1 LAGVTLDTGALIA
14 YERGDR
20 SVMVH
25 LKEAR
30 LRRIDLTVPVVV
42 LAEAWRGGS
51 RSAKTAMLLAG
62 CIVEP
67 MREPLARAAGE
78 ALAKVKG
85 TVIDA
90 VVMASAASRGDTVLT
105 SDYDDLERLRV
116 VFPSVGLAPL

>member
-14 YERGDR
+14 FERGDR

-42 LAEAWRGGS
+42 LAEAWRGGA
-51 RSAKTAMLLAG
+51 RSARTAMFLAS

-67 MREPLARAAGE
+67 MHAPLARVAGE
-78 ALAKVKG
+78 ALARVKA

-90 VVMASAASRGDTVLT
+90 IVMASAASREDTVLT
-105 SDYDDLERLRV
+105 SDYDDLERLRS
-116 VFPSVGLAPL
+116 VFPSVRLAPL